1 MDGTSC
7 ECGCST
13 SYQPLSPLHFL
24 CSLHLHL
31 SSASSSLQSNINS
44 HPDVTFSSLHHPLPL
59 FPSLFLFH
67 QVLSDI
73 YLSIPLTLSPARH
86 FLSFVSFL
94 KDKIDL
100 RHLHLLI
107 FLSSSTA
114 HFSFW
119 FVSLSHI
126 PYPLSFPVA
135 LLICTPGST
144 MCTHQHLW
152 NIWLRIRQWVS
163 QDQLK

>member
-13 SYQPLSPLHFL
+13 SYQPLSP
-24 CSLHLHL
+24 
-31 SSASSSLQSNINS
+31 SSALFTSSPPPVICIFFSSIKHQLS
-44 HPDVTFSSLHHPLPL
+44 PWCYTSSLHHPLPL
-59 FPSLFLFH
+59 FSSLFFV
-67 QVLSDI
+67 QVLSDN

-94 KDKIDL
+94 QDKADL
-100 RHLHLLI
+100 RHLHLFI

-114 HFSFW
+114 HFAFW
-119 FVSLSHI
+119 FVSFSHI

-135 LLICTPGST
+135 LLICTAGST

-163 QDQLK
+163 QDKLN